1 MPLKDRLAS
10 EPVGAR
16 PPAGRRHVVFALA
29 GVPYLL
35 DASQVRRSR
44 PAPASAAAE
53 VLFLGQAYPLVD
65 LRALFRL
72 PESTAPARVVLLV
85 QGTSGRAGLVVDE
98 LLELAVIDETVVVPL
113 PAPFQGVERRWFAG
127 LVRLGGRVLV
137 LLRLEA
143 IVAAHAILLPARPPR
158 AVAVP

>member
-1 MPLKDRLAS
+1 MPPRNRPARV
-10 EPVGAR
+10 PAGAMAA
-16 PPAGRRHVVFALA
+16 AGRRHVVFGLA

-35 DASQVRRSR
+35 DASQVRRSL
-44 PAPASAAAE
+44 PAPASGAAE
-53 VLFLGQAYPLVD
+53 VLFLGQSYPLVD

-72 PESTAPARVVLLV
+72 PESTACGRMVLLV

-98 LLELAVIDETVVVPL
+98 LLELAIIDETVVVPL

-127 LVRLGGRVLV
+127 LVGLGGRVLV

-143 IVAAHAILLPARPPR
+143 ILAAQTVLPPARPPR
-158 AVAVP
+158 AVTVQ

>member
-1 MPLKDRLAS
+1 MPPRRRPA
-10 EPVGAR
+10 PVPAGSR
-16 PPAGRRHVVFALA
+16 PTAGRRHVVFALA

-35 DASQVRRSR
+35 DASQVRRSL

-53 VLFLGQAYPLVD
+53 VLFLGEAYPLVD

-72 PESTAPARVVLLV
+72 PESTAPARLVLLV
-85 QGTSGRAGLVVDE
+85 QATSGRAGLVVDE

-113 PAPFQGVERRWFAG
+113 PAPFQGVERLWFAG
-127 LVRLGGRVLV
+127 LVRLRGRVVV

-143 IVAAHAILLPARPPR
+143 ILGAHAILPPARPPR
-158 AVAVP
+158 AVAVQ